1 MVIQPGDDSDDAFII
16 ARYTVSTADLVGG
29 SNFTIS
35 GSFRDLQG
43 NANNSVDVFVFQNNT
58 QLFNVTGSQGRLSQA
73 DGTFNLTG
81 VTLNDGD
88 SIDFVVGNNGSFGGD
103 ESALRATIERS
114 PLAVNDDAFNVIT
127 SSTTFLD
134 VLSNDQGDFNPTT
147 LQVTL
152 PPTEG
157 TATVQSDGTI
167 EYAHGGRI
175 GNDSFAYSVADSSGT
190 AFSGEVTVVA
200 NNGNKTSYGDS
211 LAFPSEVPSGGFTFP
226 DAFSGITFKDPTCLE
241 HFPGDPTKLVV
252 AERGHT
258 DNDDNVTNARIYVIE
273 DIDTAT
279 PSRQFLFEIP
289 NTRTDVFA
297 GLRGVAFHPD
307 FANNGYFYVG
317 CDRLSPS
324 SVRLSRFTANDP
336 SDLSQGVD
344 ASSEQVLLSM
354 NSGEIIHRIN
364 RLLFGPDGY
373 LYVAVGDDG
382 NFTGPEHSQVITDQF
397 WSSVLRLD
405 VDKRP
410 ENFEPNNT
418 SGVNLDSSGNAFY
431 SVPADNPF
439 VTASGGGINSFIGSS
454 VNPNLVRTEMYCV
467 GFRNPWKIGFVPDT
481 GELWVAD
488 DGAAGYE
495 KVSIMPAGGNAGW
508 GFFEGT
514 DPGVLQTGSNRFD
527 GPFSDPPANVDFI
540 QPVMQYLRPGSTAT
554 GGVKSIIGGTF
565 YESTQIPQLTGA
577 YVFTDYTSGDVW
589 YMQRP
594 DNSAFQTVQRVPVGN
609 QWGLD
614 ETGMETMVISPSSN
628 FTAKTF
634 GVDSIVQIGSERNIV
649 ALTTDPGDGS
659 VLMLDYDGLIRRL
672 TFSEDDGSLPQ
683 TLTDTGAFSDL
694 ATLAP
699 SEGVVP
705 YDLNLRFWS
714 DHADKTR
721 FFALRDATDMVTY
734 SADGLWE
741 APAGGVWVKHFDMD
755 LDLRNPGTNVRRLET
770 RFIVKTE
777 DDFYGLSYRWEDD
790 GTEANLA
797 DNNGESFPLVI
808 TEADGSIRNQTW
820 SIPSRGECRACHTND
835 NNVMLG
841 FNTRQLN
848 KSGTLTGD
856 AGNILELLYE
866 AGYLDTEVDGPPIAA
881 NLPKYYTPDDLSVN
895 LEERA
900 RSYLAVNCSYC
911 HYEGT
916 TVISVGDTWK
926 GEPSLSIEETNLL
939 HGEGEGLAVI
949 DDTDRFVIPG
959 NPNKSIILSLTAAS
973 NGYSRMPPLA
983 TDIVDEEGITLLA
996 DWIRQFCQCQT
1007 HS

>member
-1 MVIQPGDDSDDAFII
+1 M
-16 ARYTVSTADLVGG
+16 T
-29 SNFTIS
+29 
-35 GSFRDLQG
+35 
-43 NANNSVDVFVFQNNT
+43 
-58 QLFNVTGSQGRLSQA
+58 
-73 DGTFNLTG
+73 TFN
-81 VTLNDGD
+81 N
-88 SIDFVVGNNGSFGGD
+88 
-103 ESALRATIERS
+103 
-114 PLAVNDDAFNVIT
+114 
-127 SSTTFLD
+127 
-134 VLSNDQGDFNPTT
+134 QPT
-147 LQVTL
+147 
-152 PPTEG
+152 PT
-157 TATVQSDGTI
+157 
-167 EYAHGGRI
+167 R
-175 GNDSFAYSVADSSGT
+175 
-190 AFSGEVTVVA
+190 
-200 NNGNKTSYGDS
+200 
-211 LAFPSEVPSGGFTFP
+211 
-226 DAFSGITFKDPTCLE
+226 DP
-241 HFPGDPTKLVV
+241 
-252 AERGHT
+252 
-258 DNDDNVTNARIYVIE
+258 
-273 DIDTAT
+273 
-279 PSRQFLFEIP
+279 FE
-289 NTRTDVFA
+289 
-297 GLRGVAFHPD
+297 
-307 FANNGYFYVG
+307 
-317 CDRLSPS
+317 
-324 SVRLSRFTANDP
+324 
-336 SDLSQGVD
+336 
-344 ASSEQVLLSM
+344 
-354 NSGEIIHRIN
+354 
-364 RLLFGPDGY
+364 
-373 LYVAVGDDG
+373 
-382 NFTGPEHSQVITDQF
+382 
-397 WSSVLRLD
+397 
-405 VDKRP
+405 
-410 ENFEPNNT
+410 
-418 SGVNLDSSGNAFY
+418 
-431 SVPADNPF
+431 
-439 VTASGGGINSFIGSS
+439 
-454 VNPNLVRTEMYCV
+454 VRTEMYCV

-514 DPGVLQTGSNRFD
+514 DPGVLQTGSNRFN

-554 GGVKSIIGGTF
+554 GGVKSVIGGTF
-565 YESTQIPQLTGA
+565 YQSTQISQLTGA

-614 ETGMETMVISPSSN
+614 ESGMETVVISPSSN

-634 GVDSIVQIGSERNIV
+634 GVDSIVQIGNERNIV
-649 ALTTDPGDGS
+649 ALETDPSDGS
-659 VLMLDYDGLIRRL
+659 VLMLDYDGLIRRV
-672 TFSEDDGSLPQ
+672 TFNQDDGSFPQ

-694 ATLAP
+694 ATLTP
-699 SEGVVP
+699 SAGVVP

-721 FFALRDATDMVTY
+721 FFGLQNATDMVTY

-755 LDLRNPGTNVRRLET
+755 LDLRNPGTSVRRLET

-777 DDFYGLSYRWEDD
+777 DDFYGVSYRWNTA

-866 AGYLDTEVDGPPIAA
+866 AGYLDTEVDGPPVAA

-916 TVISVGDTWK
+916 TVVSVGDTWK

-959 NPNKSIILSLTAAS
+959 NPNKSIILSLTAAR

-983 TDIVDEEGITLLA
+983 TSVVDEEGADLLE
-996 DWIRQFCQCQT
+996 DWIMNFANAKPTLEAAAGPYAVAENSASGTVVGSGPEVTDPDDPDPERGTLTYSIVGGNEDGYFDINPTTGQIILVRSDLDFEQAPSNVLSVLVSDGFVPSDGVFLNPGEVLTTVDVNVIDVLNDDSQSDGIQDEWALANLGSSNINPGGDSDGDGSVELLEFWADSNPNDPNSRGLVIEPFEASSEPGNEGFSFEWIIRSDLEIGT
-1007 HS
+1007 NYFVHGSNDLDFVSLGANDFEMLSTTPVDNGSGPGLSRVRIKVPTTSGRYFLRLGNTSQ